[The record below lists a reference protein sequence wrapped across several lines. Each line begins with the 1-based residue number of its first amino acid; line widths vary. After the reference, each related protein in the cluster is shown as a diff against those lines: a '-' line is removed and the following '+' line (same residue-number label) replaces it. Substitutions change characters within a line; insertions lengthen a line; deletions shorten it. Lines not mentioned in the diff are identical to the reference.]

1 MFAGFVGS
9 GLLTAAISG
18 DIFASPP
25 TRRIIKLIETLV
37 ENGSQSEILLIVAN
51 YTGDRLNFGLAKEHL
66 ALKGYKIDMLIFG
79 DDVAFYGE
87 GKKAGRRG
95 LAGVSL
101 IHKIAGSLAE
111 QGLKLHEIKEKL
123 ISCSE
128 LIGTISISL
137 SSCNIPG
144 TGSSFTLASDEI
156 ELGLGVHGEAGV
168 QRLPLCSAS
177 EAVKVMLNHLVG
189 QSSILSQAIA
199 RHNNKVVILINN
211 TGGLSQF
218 ELNIVVKE
226 VITQLEALDISV
238 ERIYLGSFMTSF
250 SMSGVSI
257 SAMAVDSP
265 TLRILDDSASSSA
278 WTQIAGEPKAPNRD
292 VFLVSDQRSSDEEPD
307 YDSIDGLRFGREL
320 FIRSIELSCKALVI
334 RISQRIALMDGF

>member
-37 ENGSQSEILLIVAN
+37 DKGSQSEILLIVAN
-51 YTGDRLNFGLAKEHL
+51 YTGDRLNFGLAREHL
-66 ALKGYKIDMLIFG
+66 ALKGYNIDMLIFG

-87 GKKAGRRG
+87 GKRAGRRG
-95 LAGVSL
+95 LAGISL

-111 QGLKLHEIKEKL
+111 QGCKLQDIKERL
-123 ISCSE
+123 THCSQ

-137 SSCNIPG
+137 SCCNIPG

-168 QRLPLCSAS
+168 ERLRLCSAS
-177 EAVKVMLNHLVG
+177 EAVKVMIRNLVG
-189 QSSILSQAIA
+189 QSSVLSEPIA
-199 RHNNKVVILINN
+199 RYNNRIVVVINN

-218 ELNIVVKE
+218 ELNIVIKE
-226 VITQLEALDISV
+226 VITQLQALGLLI

-257 SAMAVDSP
+257 SAMAVDSDI
-265 TLRILDDSASSSA
+265 LRLLDDRANSSA
-278 WTQIAGEPKAPNRD
+278 WTQIPSEPKAVNSS
-292 VFLVSDQRSSDEEPD
+292 VHLVTDKQESEEKLD
-307 YDSIDGLRFGREL
+307 YDSIDGLKFGREL
-320 FIRSIELSCKALVI
+320 FVRSVELSCKALVI
-334 RISQRIALMDGF
+334 SMSILIS